1 MDRERPSAQDVLRRV
16 ALERAMTPSPATS
29 RNRGI
34 GHAQAVPV
42 NVYET
47 AEDVVIVV
55 PMPGVEAEN
64 IEIEVLGSVV
74 HLRASMRGT
83 GQEDREYLVREWSY
97 GPYARSITLP
107 LDVDAEHANASH
119 GNGVLVVSLPKAQ
132 RARTV
137 RVPLRQVTASE
148 ATHQGHSGHHTTRQ
162 GLDHDVSRDE

>member
-1 MDRERPSAQDVLRRV
+1 MDRERTTAQDVLRRI
-16 ALERAMTPSPATS
+16 ALERAITLSPSAPRAQ
-29 RNRGI
+29 GI
-34 GHAQAVPV
+34 GHAQAIRV

-47 AEDVVIVV
+47 AEDVVIVA

-64 IEIEVLGSVV
+64 IDIEVLGSVV
-74 HLRASMRGT
+74 NLRASMRGA
-83 GQEDREYLVREWSY
+83 GQDDRDYLMREWTY

-132 RARTV
+132 RAKSA

-162 GLDHDVSRDE
+162 GLEGDSAEGA